1 MKLSTNFHLHDDEDE
16 KKEKDDKSSLAKEI
30 QESFLKKRQVF
41 LWGQVDDESSEKIVK
56 QLMFLNGQNHEN
68 ITFFINSP
76 GGVITA
82 GMAIYDCMQAIES
95 KVVTVCTGQAA
106 SMGAVLLAGGS
117 AGLRYA
123 WPSARIM
130 IHQPLISGR
139 VFAPA
144 SDIQIQAEE
153 MLRMR
158 TELNQLLARHTGKTV
173 EQIERDTDRDNFMT
187 SPEAKS
193 YGLIDDVKTV
203 L

>member
-1 MKLSTNFHLHDDEDE
+1 MNQNSSFRLHDEEE
-16 KKEKDDKSSLAKEI
+16 KEKEKDEKPSLTKEI

-56 QLMFLNGQNHEN
+56 LLMFLDSQNNED

-82 GMAIYDCMQAIES
+82 GMSIYDCMQAIKS
-95 KVVTVCTGQAA
+95 DVVTVCTGQAA
-106 SMGAVLLAGGS
+106 SMGAVLLAGG
-117 AGLRYA
+117 APKKRFA

-158 TELNQLLARHTGKTV
+158 EELNIILAKHSGKTV
-173 EQIERDTDRDNFMT
+173 EEIERDTDRDNFMT
-187 SPEAKS
+187 SIQAKA
-193 YGLIDDVKTV
+193 YGLIDDVKAV